1 MQTAQTLRL
10 LPAPSPNRPT
20 AELSALWEADRLSKG
35 DLRPAVRKQRRE
47 AAIIAIPAKLSED
60 AAEREKVLGEFFR
73 QAIQKNSMLVRI
85 GALLADSGAK
95 LRKSLPALKR
105 GASED

>member
-1 MQTAQTLRL
+1 MQTAQTLRF
-10 LPAPSPNRPT
+10 LPAQRPNRPT
-20 AELSALWEADRLSKG
+20 TELSALWEADRLSKG
-35 DLRPAVRKQRRE
+35 CPRPAVRKRRRE
-47 AAIIAIPAKLSED
+47 AAIIAITAKLSED

-85 GALLADSGAK
+85 GASPADSGAK
-95 LRKSLPALKR
+95 LRKTWSVLKR